1 MASLHATAT
10 ILSPPGAFS
19 RRAVQ
24 NRRWGGILD
33 WLAPR
38 ACLVCRGRA
47 GRMGGEG
54 DADLCAA
61 CHDQLPRSGIQC
73 PVCAVAAD
81 QPRACGACLAR
92 PPAFASVF
100 APFPWDEPLAG
111 WVRAYKYAPRP
122 DLGRTLARL
131 LAMEWQCRG
140 LPRPDA
146 LAPVPLHPRRTA
158 GRGFS
163 QPAELARLIGRHT
176 GIAVRH
182 DLLRRTVHTPPQVRL
197 SQRARSLNVKGAFQA
212 APAAAAIRHIALVDD
227 VLTTGSTAHECART
241 LRKAG
246 AGRVDVWVVARP

>member
-19 RRAVQ
+19 RRPAQ
-24 NRRWGGILD
+24 SRRWDGVVD

-47 GRMGGEG
+47 GRIGGEG

-73 PVCAVAAD
+73 PVCGVAAD

-92 PPAFASVF
+92 PPAFTSVF

-131 LAMEWQCRG
+131 LAVEWQCRG

-146 LAPVPLHPRRTA
+146 LAPVPLHPRRAA

-176 GIAVRH
+176 GIAVRP
-182 DLLRRTVHTPPQVRL
+182 DLLRRAVHTPPQVRL
-197 SQRARSLNVKGAFQA
+197 SQQARSVNVKGAFRA
-212 APAAAAIRHIALVDD
+212 ATAAAMGHIALVDD

-241 LRKAG
+241 LRQAG